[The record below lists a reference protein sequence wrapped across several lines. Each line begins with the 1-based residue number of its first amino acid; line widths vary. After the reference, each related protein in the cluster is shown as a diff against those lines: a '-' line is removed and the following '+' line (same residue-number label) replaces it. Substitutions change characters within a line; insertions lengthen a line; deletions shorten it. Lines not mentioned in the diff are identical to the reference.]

1 MNLQGPAMQSLMQAY
16 IEQSQKVFSQFQDQM
31 QSQARN
37 MFSGLSFPG
46 FPGAQQKDQGGSD
59 KQS

>member
-1 MNLQGPAMQSLMQAY
+1 M
-16 IEQSQKVFSQFQDQM
+16 EQSQKMFAQFQDQM

-46 FPGAQQKDQGGSD
+46 FPSGG
-59 KQS
+59 QSKSSSNDPEKS

>member
-1 MNLQGPAMQSLMQAY
+1 M
-16 IEQSQKVFSQFQDQM
+16 EQSQKMFAQFQDQM

-46 FPGAQQKDQGGSD
+46 FSQTGKNEPE
-59 KQS
+59 KQ